1 MGVKST
7 SRVQG
12 RLDYLDS
19 QEPGDASQATAIGVV
34 ERLLIEDDI
43 DTFQKVSTGQISG
56 TQSASILGTKVAQ
69 CLAKRTECSSPFQM
83 SGSFDWVDAPNT
95 DEHTASVISRKKQ
108 RIHAQTQVNHL
119 PAQNCGGN
127 GSSTRA
133 GFVPECINDDL
144 GVNSLKMPDPDGSSD
159 NPYETYDIG
168 PCTQMAAEAME
179 ALSKASTVNCCVRDS
194 ECLDSSVLRRS
205 SEKERKEDIISS
217 VESPIENQ
225 IDRSSIKHPSKSKS
239 RNLKIMSGKAKRGM
253 DSGIMQGTIDHG
265 LSEATTRS
273 GADNSKF
280 LGSDAVIHPKR
291 KRTYMFISGSS
302 KIQFNKAS
310 RSTTVATK
318 STEVADSSTAKTPG
332 IFDPDFNQLAGL
344 KEQPKS
350 LQKKYNSSLTSRV
363 PLRERNST
371 PKSRAQI
378 SEKTLKRGLLKSPGS
393 RELASLFRNEVS
405 PVLPSSRRR
414 RNLSKIR
421 VLFSQS
427 MHKETIKL
435 QTKVPTFCLVY
446 KS

>member
-1 MGVKST
+1 MVLFSE
-7 SRVQG
+7 V
-12 RLDYLDS
+12 
-19 QEPGDASQATAIGVV
+19 
-34 ERLLIEDDI
+34 
-43 DTFQKVSTGQISG
+43 
-56 TQSASILGTKVAQ
+56 
-69 CLAKRTECSSPFQM
+69 
-83 SGSFDWVDAPNT
+83 
-95 DEHTASVISRKKQ
+95 
-108 RIHAQTQVNHL
+108 
-119 PAQNCGGN
+119 
-127 GSSTRA
+127 
-133 GFVPECINDDL
+133 
-144 GVNSLKMPDPDGSSD
+144 
-159 NPYETYDIG
+159 G
-168 PCTQMAAEAME
+168 PCTRMAAEAME

-194 ECLDSSVLRRS
+194 KCLDSSVLRSLER
-205 SEKERKEDIISS
+205 ERKEDIISS

-225 IDRSSIKHPSKSKS
+225 IGRSSIKHPSKSKS
-239 RNLKIMSGKAKRGM
+239 RRNPKIMSGKAKRGM
-253 DSGIMQGTIDHG
+253 DSGIMQGTINHE

-273 GADNSKF
+273 GADNSNF

-332 IFDPDFNQLAGL
+332 IADPDFNQLGGL

-350 LQKKYNSSLTSRV
+350 LQTNYNSSLTSRV
-363 PLRERNST
+363 PLRELRST

-414 RNLSKIR
+414 RNMSKIR

-427 MHKETIKL
+427 MDKETIKL
-435 QTKVPTFCLVY
+435 QTKVPTFRLVY